1 MEPKNYDSAY
11 NTTFSIKPDN
21 LGNTPT
27 QFAIEPSPTISTRAY
42 SPLNYVA
49 LTDNVINI
57 DKLDTGM
64 ISNIEESKPV
74 NSDRPMVITKEM
86 FENKN
91 MKLKYEAV
99 SQLNEPT
106 YIAKFYLGS
115 ITVVG
120 LYIFYRILVKNK

>member
-11 NTTFSIKPDN
+11 NTTFSIKPNN

-27 QFAIEPSPTISTRAY
+27 QFMIEPSPTISTRTHS
-42 SPLNYVA
+42 SPNYVA
-49 LTDNVINI
+49 LTDNIINI

-64 ISNIEESKPV
+64 ISNIEESKQSR
-74 NSDRPMVITKEM
+74 NAQPMIITKEM

-91 MKLKYEAV
+91 MKLNYEAV